1 MSLPDGAP
9 SLESILTQVKSRSD
23 LVRFVEALR
32 IDHENNPGDWEN
44 ATLPRFLEALAAW
57 VESMEGYY
65 RNQGL
70 EFSEEQPWALFA
82 SMLLAART
90 YE

>member
-1 MSLPDGAP
+1 MSQPEGAQT
-9 SLESILTQVKSRSD
+9 LESMLTQVKSRSD
-23 LVRFVEALR
+23 LVNFIGALR
-32 IDHENNPGDWEN
+32 TDLDNNSGDWEN
-44 ATLPRFLEALAAW
+44 STLPRFLEALAAW

-82 SMLLAART
+82 TMLLAART